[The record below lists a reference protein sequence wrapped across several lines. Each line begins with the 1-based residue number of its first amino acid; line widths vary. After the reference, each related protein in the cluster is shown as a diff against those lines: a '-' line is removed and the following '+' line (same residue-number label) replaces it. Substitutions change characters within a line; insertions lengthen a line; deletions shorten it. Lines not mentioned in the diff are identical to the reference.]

1 MVNTLHKKYKPLFYI
16 PKNWIYLDG
25 NSLGPLT
32 KSIKNSISKV
42 ITDEWGEQ
50 IIKGWNK
57 SNWMTQP
64 DRIGNVIAKLIGA
77 SKNTVT
83 VGDTLAIKLFQ
94 AISGAHQISKKKG
107 LILSDKSNFPSD
119 LYIANSY
126 LKDKNLSKVRLV
138 SKNKIVDELNKGE
151 VSILMLTHVDYRTGE
166 LYDLKKISKI
176 ARNMGIITIW
186 DFAHS
191 IGALP
196 LSVKKDDIDF
206 AVGCTYKYLC
216 GGPGSPAFIY
226 VNPKHINK
234 INPIIAG
241 WLGHENPFNFDLSY
255 KPAKDIKR
263 FRIGTPPVIQM
274 SALEE
279 VLKIWETVD
288 IDLIRKEAISLTSL
302 FINKIN
308 NSKLKL
314 SLISPKNPNKRGN
327 QVAYKTENAYEKM
340 QALID
345 LDVIGDYREP
355 NIMRFGFNPLYNSE
369 DDVIRATEILKKICN
384 EEIWKKNK
392 YSKRKLVT

>member
-1 MVNTLHKKYKPLFYI
+1 MVNNLHKKYRPLFQI
-16 PKNWIYLDG
+16 PENWIYFDG
-25 NSLGPLT
+25 NSLGPLQKT
-32 KSIKNSISKV
+32 IIKKVSNMISN
-42 ITDEWGEQ
+42 EWGEQ

-64 DRIGNVIAKLIGA
+64 DSVGNLIAKLIGA
-77 SKNTVT
+77 DKNSVT

-94 AISGAHQISKKKG
+94 AISGALQVSKKTG
-107 LILSDKSNFPSD
+107 FVLSDESNFPSD

-126 LKDKNLSKVRLV
+126 LKEKNLSEVKLV
-138 SKNKIVDELNKGE
+138 NKTKIEDELQKGK
-151 VSILMLTHVDYRTGE
+151 VSILMLTQVDYRTGE
-166 LYDLKKISKI
+166 LYDLKKINNI
-176 ARNMGIITIW
+176 AKKMGVITVW

-196 LSVKKDDIDF
+196 LNVREDDVDF

-226 VNPKHINK
+226 VNPKYIDK

-241 WLGHENPFNFDLSY
+241 WLGHENPFSFDLNY
-255 KPAKDIKR
+255 KPARDIKR

-279 VLKIWETVD
+279 ALKIWDNVD
-288 IDLIRKEAISLTSL
+288 INLIRKEAQLLTSL
-302 FINKIN
+302 FIDKIN
-308 NSKLKL
+308 DLKFDMK
-314 SLISPKNPNKRGN
+314 LISPRHSDQRGS
-327 QVAYKTENAYEKM
+327 QVAYVTKNAYEKM

-345 LDVIGDYREP
+345 FGVIGDYREP

-369 DDVIRATEILKKICN
+369 EDIINAVEILNKILKDN
-384 EEIWKKNK
+384 LWKNKK

>member
-1 MVNTLHKKYKPLFYI
+1 
-16 PKNWIYLDG
+16 
-25 NSLGPLT
+25 
-32 KSIKNSISKV
+32 
-42 ITDEWGEQ
+42 
-50 IIKGWNK
+50 
-57 SNWMTQP
+57 MTQP

-77 SKNTVT
+77 SKNSVT

-138 SKNKIVDELNKGE
+138 SKNNIVDELNKGK

-226 VNPKHINK
+226 VNPKHISK

-314 SLISPKNPNKRGN
+314 SLISPKNPKKRGN

>member
-1 MVNTLHKKYKPLFYI
+1 MVNTLHKNISHYFISQKLDLFRW
-16 PKNWIYLDG
+16 KL
-25 NSLGPLT
+25 LGPLT
-32 KSIKNSISKV
+32 KNIKNSISKV
-42 ITDEWGEQ
+42 VTDEWGEQ

-94 AISGAHQISKKKG
+94 AISGAHQISKKG

-196 LSVKKDDIDF
+196 LSVKKDDIDLQLG
-206 AVGCTYKYLC
+206 A
-216 GGPGSPAFIY
+216 PINIY
-226 VNPKHINK
+226 V
-234 INPIIAG
+234 
-241 WLGHENPFNFDLSY
+241 
-255 KPAKDIKR
+255 
-263 FRIGTPPVIQM
+263 
-274 SALEE
+274 
-279 VLKIWETVD
+279 VD
-288 IDLIRKEAISLTSL
+288 RVHLR
-302 FINKIN
+302 
-308 NSKLKL
+308 
-314 SLISPKNPNKRGN
+314 
-327 QVAYKTENAYEKM
+327 
-340 QALID
+340 
-345 LDVIGDYREP
+345 
-355 NIMRFGFNPLYNSE
+355 LYM
-369 DDVIRATEILKKICN
+369 
-384 EEIWKKNK
+384 
-392 YSKRKLVT
+392 

>member
-1 MVNTLHKKYKPLFYI
+1 MVNNLHKKYRPLFQI
-16 PKNWIYLDG
+16 PENWIYFDG
-25 NSLGPLT
+25 NSLGPLQKT
-32 KSIKNSISKV
+32 IIKKVSNMISN
-42 ITDEWGEQ
+42 EWGEQ

-64 DRIGNVIAKLIGA
+64 DNVGNLIAKLIGA
-77 SKNTVT
+77 DKNSVT

-94 AISGAHQISKKKG
+94 AISGALQVSKKTG
-107 LILSDKSNFPSD
+107 FVLSDESNFPSD

-126 LKDKNLSKVRLV
+126 LKEKNLSEVKLV
-138 SKNKIVDELNKGE
+138 NKTKIEEELQKGKI
-151 VSILMLTHVDYRTGE
+151 SILMLTQVDYRTGE
-166 LYDLKKISKI
+166 LYDLKKINNI
-176 ARNMGIITIW
+176 AKKMGVITVW

-196 LSVKKDDIDF
+196 LNVREDDVDF

-226 VNPKHINK
+226 VNPKYIDK

-241 WLGHENPFNFDLSY
+241 WLGHENPFSFDLNY
-255 KPAKDIKR
+255 KPARDIKR

-279 VLKIWETVD
+279 ALKIWDNVD
-288 IDLIRKEAISLTSL
+288 INLIRKEAQLLTSL
-302 FINKIN
+302 FIDKIN
-308 NSKLKL
+308 DLKFDMK
-314 SLISPKNPNKRGN
+314 LISPRHSDQRGS
-327 QVAYKTENAYEKM
+327 QVAYVTKNAYEKM

-345 LDVIGDYREP
+345 FGVIGDYREP

-369 DDVIRATEILKKICN
+369 EDIIKAVEILNKILKDN
-384 EEIWKKNK
+384 LWKNKK

>member
-1 MVNTLHKKYKPLFYI
+1 MVNNLHKKYRPLFQI
-16 PKNWIYLDG
+16 PENWIYFDG
-25 NSLGPLT
+25 NSLGPLQKT
-32 KSIKNSISKV
+32 IIKKVSNMISN
-42 ITDEWGEQ
+42 EWGEQ

-64 DRIGNVIAKLIGA
+64 DNVGNLIAKLIGA
-77 SKNTVT
+77 DKNSVT

-94 AISGAHQISKKKG
+94 AISGALQVSKKTG
-107 LILSDKSNFPSD
+107 FVLSDESNFPSD

-126 LKDKNLSKVRLV
+126 LKEKNLSEVKLV
-138 SKNKIVDELNKGE
+138 NKTKIEDELQKGK
-151 VSILMLTHVDYRTGE
+151 VSILMLTQVDYRTGE
-166 LYDLKKISKI
+166 LYDLKKINNI
-176 ARNMGIITIW
+176 AKKMGVITVW

-196 LSVKKDDIDF
+196 LNVREDDVDF

-226 VNPKHINK
+226 VNPKYIDK

-241 WLGHENPFNFDLSY
+241 WLGHENPFSFDLNY
-255 KPAKDIKR
+255 KPARDIKR

-279 VLKIWETVD
+279 ALKIWDNVD
-288 IDLIRKEAISLTSL
+288 INFIRKEAQLLTSL

-308 NSKLKL
+308 DLKFDMK
-314 SLISPKNPNKRGN
+314 LISPRHSDQRGS
-327 QVAYKTENAYEKM
+327 QVAYVTKNAYEKM

-345 LDVIGDYREP
+345 FGVIGDYREP

-369 DDVIRATEILKKICN
+369 EDIIKAVEILNKILKDN
-384 EEIWKKNK
+384 LWKNKK

>member
-32 KSIKNSISKV
+32 KNIKNSISKV
-42 ITDEWGEQ
+42 VTDEWGEQ

-77 SKNTVT
+77 SKNSVT

-206 AVGCTYKYLC
+206 AV
-216 GGPGSPAFIY
+216 
-226 VNPKHINK
+226 INTQF
-234 INPIIAG
+234 
-241 WLGHENPFNFDLSY
+241 PFL
-255 KPAKDIKR
+255 
-263 FRIGTPPVIQM
+263 
-274 SALEE
+274 
-279 VLKIWETVD
+279 
-288 IDLIRKEAISLTSL
+288 
-302 FINKIN
+302 
-308 NSKLKL
+308 
-314 SLISPKNPNKRGN
+314 
-327 QVAYKTENAYEKM
+327 
-340 QALID
+340 
-345 LDVIGDYREP
+345 
-355 NIMRFGFNPLYNSE
+355 
-369 DDVIRATEILKKICN
+369 
-384 EEIWKKNK
+384 
-392 YSKRKLVT
+392 